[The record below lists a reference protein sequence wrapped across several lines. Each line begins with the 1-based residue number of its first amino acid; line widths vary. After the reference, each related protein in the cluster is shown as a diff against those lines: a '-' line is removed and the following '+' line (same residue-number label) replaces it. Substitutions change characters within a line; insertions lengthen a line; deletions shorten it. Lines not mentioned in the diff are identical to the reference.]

1 MKKII
6 TLILLFFSFG
16 LIGQNDQLLTRI
28 ENKFMSLIKNERFR
42 NNEGRFINEARKEFF
57 SHFKIE
63 NNFSANLIEIF
74 DPESPS
80 QLYIGV
86 ISYNDMILFFEKGIK
101 DGKIE
106 LGKIRKITKKEFWK
120 HYPMLSCIN
129 YEMDKPEPNR
139 IIGIRR
145 EGSYHF
151 RLYLTKIYNPT
162 NIRTYVPDDICIGIE

>member
-28 ENKFMSLIKNERFR
+28 ENKFMALIKNERFR

-57 SHFKIE
+57 SHLKIE
-63 NNFSANLIEIF
+63 KNFSANLIEIF
-74 DPESPS
+74 NPEFPS
-80 QLYIGV
+80 KLYLGV
-86 ISYNDMILFFEKGIK
+86 MSYNDVIWFFEKGVK

-106 LGKIRKITKKEFWK
+106 SGKVRKMPKEEFWK
-120 HYPMLSCIN
+120 DYPMISCIN
-129 YEMDKPEPNR
+129 YEMDKSEPNR
-139 IIGIRR
+139 IIGKRR

-151 RLYLTKIYNPT
+151 ILYLTKIYNPT
-162 NIRTYVPDDICIGIE
+162 NIRTYVPDDICIEIE